1 MLNHKSKF
9 IRRPFGGTKN
19 RKLKMVFTLHRYV
32 FREVLK
38 VFCLAT
44 VALTLMMSL
53 GSILRP
59 VQEFGVGP
67 GQVIDL
73 MIYFLPITLTFVL
86 PMAALFATT
95 LVYGR
100 LANDNELDAC
110 RASGISLLSLVYPGL
125 MLAII
130 VATANLLL
138 SFYVMPAFIHQAENS
153 LKNDARQILFRNIQ
167 RKGYYSLPPDGRCR
181 IYADN
186 ADMQNNVLS
195 GVVAVDMAP
204 NGSIKRIVT
213 AETAKV
219 AFDPH
224 QNINEV
230 RINAH
235 NTCQVAPGEDAA
247 FFAEQ
252 LSLTAEFGALLG
264 DNIQFKKIGEMKQ
277 IRRNP
282 LLFEPVA
289 RLARRVYARFTAELL
304 AQQINDAFSSPAK
317 TPFKLFND
325 RQVVESS
332 AKSCTVID
340 EKRLL
345 LADDITITE
354 RPVNGDTPPRTLRCQ
369 KAFLNIEGDEM
380 APTLT
385 LDIQNAKW
393 TSADPQNP
401 QAQENILTRQI
412 IRGLV
417 MPTAVTDNFKTA
429 DILNEINPKAI
440 SAALHD
446 GPDKQLLILQDQ
458 LQKKIA
464 RTLTSIGSEMNSR
477 LVFGIGCVTLIMIGI
492 GLGIVL
498 KGGHLLTAFAASA
511 APALALIVCIMMG
524 KNIAENPSSTI
535 AFGIPMMWAGLIILS
550 ILGFELYRRLLRH

>member
-1 MLNHKSKF
+1 
-9 IRRPFGGTKN
+9 
-19 RKLKMVFTLHRYV
+19 MVFTLHRYV

-59 VQEFGVGP
+59 VQEYGVGP
-67 GQVIDL
+67 GQVVRL
-73 MIYFLPITLTFVL
+73 MIYFLPVTLTFVL

-110 RASGISLLSLVYPGL
+110 KASGISLLSLVYPGL

-138 SFYVMPAFIHQAENS
+138 SFYVMPAFMHRAENS

-167 RKGYYSLPPDGRCR
+167 RKGYYSLPPDDQYR

-186 ADMQNNVLS
+186 ADITNNILS
-195 GVVAVDMAP
+195 GVVAAEIID
-204 NGSIKRIVT
+204 GKIKKIIT

-219 AFDPH
+219 LFSPH
-224 QNINEV
+224 ETINEI

-235 NTCQVAPGEDAA
+235 NTCQMGPGEDAG
-247 FFAEQ
+247 FSAEW

-264 DNIQFKKIGEMKQ
+264 DNISFKKIGEMKQ
-277 IRRNP
+277 IRQNP
-282 LLFEPVA
+282 LLFDPVA
-289 RLARRVYARFTAELL
+289 RIARRVYAQFTAELL
-304 AQQINDAFSSPAK
+304 AQQINAEISHQA
-317 TPFKLFND
+317 PFKLVND
-325 RQVVESS
+325 HQVVEFS
-332 AKSCTVID
+332 AKTCAIRD
-340 EKRLL
+340 EKQLI
-345 LADDITITE
+345 LADDVIITE
-354 RPVNGDTPPRTLRCQ
+354 RPVSGDSPTRTLRCQ

-393 TSADPQNP
+393 TSADLQNP
-401 QAQENILTRQI
+401 QAQENILARQI

-417 MPTAVTDNFKTA
+417 MPSAVTSNFKTTN
-429 DILNEINPKAI
+429 ILDEINPQAI
-440 SAALHD
+440 SAALHA
-446 GPDKQLLILQDQ
+446 GPSTRLVALQNQLYR
-458 LQKKIA
+458 KIA
-464 RTLTSIGSEMNSR
+464 KTLANIGAETNSR

-524 KNIAENPSSTI
+524 KNIAENPSSAMI
-535 AFGIPMMWAGLIILS
+535 LGVPMMWAGLIVLS
-550 ILGFELYRRLLRH
+550 ILGLELYRRLLRH

>member
-1 MLNHKSKF
+1 
-9 IRRPFGGTKN
+9 
-19 RKLKMVFTLHRYV
+19 MVFTLHRYI
-32 FREVLK
+32 FREVVR
-38 VFCLAT
+38 VFILAT

-67 GQVIDL
+67 GQVVRL
-73 MIYFLPITLTFVL
+73 MIYFLPVTLTFVL

-138 SFYVMPAFIHQAENS
+138 SFYVMPAFIHRAENS

-167 RKGYYSLPPDGRCR
+167 RKGHYSLPPDDRCR

-186 ADMQNNVLS
+186 ADIQNNVLS

-219 AFDPH
+219 VFDPH

-235 NTCQVAPGEDAA
+235 NTYQIAPGEDAA

-264 DNIQFKKIGEMKQ
+264 DNIQFKKIDEMKQ
-277 IRRNP
+277 IRQNP
-282 LLFEPVA
+282 LLFDPVA
-289 RLARRVYARFTAELL
+289 RIARRVYAQFTAELL
-304 AQQINDAFSSPAK
+304 AQQINAEISHQA
-317 TPFKLFND
+317 PFKLVND
-325 RQVVESS
+325 HQVVEFS
-332 AKSCTVID
+332 AKTCAIRD
-340 EKRLL
+340 EK
-345 LADDITITE
+345 
-354 RPVNGDTPPRTLRCQ
+354 Q
-369 KAFLNIEGDEM
+369 
-380 APTLT
+380 
-385 LDIQNAKW
+385 
-393 TSADPQNP
+393 
-401 QAQENILTRQI
+401 
-412 IRGLV
+412 
-417 MPTAVTDNFKTA
+417 
-429 DILNEINPKAI
+429 
-440 SAALHD
+440 
-446 GPDKQLLILQDQ
+446 LILK
-458 LQKKIA
+458 LFFK
-464 RTLTSIGSEMNSR
+464 L
-477 LVFGIGCVTLIMIGI
+477 FPPF
-492 GLGIVL
+492 IVL
-498 KGGHLLTAFAASA
+498 AR
-511 APALALIVCIMMG
+511 
-524 KNIAENPSSTI
+524 PS
-535 AFGIPMMWAGLIILS
+535 
-550 ILGFELYRRLLRH
+550 